1 MTAPLTSLPAVPLS
15 RPTDILIVED
25 NPLEVELT
33 LRPLRDLDPASR
45 IEVARDGEEA
55 LDFLLARGGFRHRQG
70 APLPRL
76 VLLDLKLPRLD
87 GLEVLRGARG
97 NARTALTPIVILTSS
112 TDPRQLAQCYQLGA
126 NSCVQKPVDF
136 GLFYETIQMVGRY
149 WLTQNLAPPV
159 AAGGPASRRAGGH

>member
-1 MTAPLTSLPAVPLS
+1 VTSIPTSELPRRPAAPLS
-15 RPTDILIVED
+15 PTDILIVED

-33 LRPLRDLDPASR
+33 LRTLRDLDHDSR

-55 LDFLLARGGFRHRQG
+55 LDFLLARGGFRYRQG
-70 APLPRL
+70 ASLPRL

-97 NARTALTPIVILTSS
+97 NSRTALTPIVILTSS

-126 NSCVQKPVDF
+126 NSCVQKPVRYEEF
-136 GLFYETIQMVGRY
+136 GATIQSVARY
-149 WLTQNLAPPV
+149 WLALNQSPPP
-159 AAGGPASRRAGGH
+159 GSSPFS